1 MQPPGGGGGK
11 EGRKEGRKLTAANT
25 TPLIKSAR
33 PQQSKA
39 DSDQVSAEVPLMS
52 TCGSEHCWHCSR
64 AHATRLDRT
73 KSCCVSL
80 SHERLDRATCECA
93 AQPHPFVFTVIP
105 EGKPQCTDATV
116 YAVGMHAV
124 DGSPCQ
130 SPSRCLPFPLLSPGA
145 RAAKKRH
152 ESSRSV

>member
-1 MQPPGGGGGK
+1 MQLSPFRLSPFFPCKSDSLTRYQHLFYAAVDIATLSTPRAIDNCTTTGRRWG

-39 DSDQVSAEVPLMS
+39 DSDQVSAEMPLMS

-80 SHERLDRATCECA
+80 RHVRLDRATCECA
-93 AQPHPFVFTVIP
+93 AQPHVFVITVIP
-105 EGKPQCTDATV
+105 EGRWA
-116 YAVGMHAV
+116 
-124 DGSPCQ
+124 
-130 SPSRCLPFPLLSPGA
+130 
-145 RAAKKRH
+145 
-152 ESSRSV
+152 